1 MSDVTEV
8 KIIFTGTMGAG
19 KTTAINAIS
28 EIKTISTE
36 AVATDE
42 TAQRKATT
50 TVGMD
55 YGEVT
60 VDEGLVLRL
69 YGTPGQRRFRHMWE
83 ILAKGALGFVIL
95 VDNARPSP
103 LEDLSIY
110 LDNFKHYIAA
120 SAAVIGVTRTDVST
134 QPDIDAYYRY
144 LAEREEMH
152 PVMTVDV
159 RRKEDVLML
168 LDTLLLSREFE

>member
-1 MSDVTEV
+1 
-8 KIIFTGTMGAG
+8 
-19 KTTAINAIS
+19 
-28 EIKTISTE
+28 
-36 AVATDE
+36 
-42 TAQRKATT
+42 
-50 TVGMD
+50 
-55 YGEVT
+55 
-60 VDEGLVLRL
+60 
-69 YGTPGQRRFRHMWE
+69 MWE

-110 LDNFKHYIAA
+110 LDNFKNYIAA
-120 SAAVIGVTRTDVST
+120 SAAVIGVTRTDVAA

-159 RRKEDVLML
+159 RRREDVLML